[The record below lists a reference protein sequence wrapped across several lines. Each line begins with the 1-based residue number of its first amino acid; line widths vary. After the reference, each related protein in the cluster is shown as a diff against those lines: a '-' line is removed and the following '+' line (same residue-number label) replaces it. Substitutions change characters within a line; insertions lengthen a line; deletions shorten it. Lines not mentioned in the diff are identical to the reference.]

1 MRKEPTGYVLYQGP
15 SAFDGSPIVV
25 IAIMHSGNT
34 KTGDMVQTHIIRS
47 DISPID
53 AAADGSDYSI
63 CGNCKHRGLP
73 SKVRR
78 TRLETIRQIVDKHER
93 KRKLL
98 ELGELI
104 GRSCYVNLGQGPRIV
119 YNSFKAGNYPRISP
133 VNPVWGGLIFGRMI
147 RIGSYGDPS
156 AVPNAGN
163 FWRAVIR
170 GSKGHTGYTHQH
182 ANELGEGLRGI
193 VMASVDSPEEFA
205 DAQSRGWR
213 TFRVRLS
220 GQSLE
225 RGEMD
230 CLMSEEGGYKAQCA
244 DCKLCSG
251 ADKQAKSIS
260 IPIHGG
266 TAVMANGLRRLH
278 AIGNAVASCEN

>member
-1 MRKEPTGYVLYQGP
+1 MRKEPTGYVLYTGP
-15 SAFDGSPIVV
+15 SAIDGNPIVV
-25 IAIMHSGNT
+25 IAIMHSANT
-34 KTGDMVQTHIIRS
+34 KTGDMIQTYIIRS
-47 DISPID
+47 DMSPID

-73 SKVRR
+73 SKTRR
-78 TRLETIRQIVDKHER
+78 ARLEAIRQIVDKQER

-119 YNSFKAGNYPRISP
+119 FNAFKAGKYKRISP
-133 VNPVWGGLIFGRMI
+133 VNPVWGGLVLGRSV
-147 RIGSYGDPS
+147 RIGAYGDPS

-170 GSKGHTGYTHQH
+170 GSRGHTGYTHQH
-182 ANELGEGLRGI
+182 ANALGEGLRGI
-193 VMASVDSPEEFA
+193 VMASVDSPDEYN
-205 DAQSRGWR
+205 DAISRGWR
-213 TFRVRLS
+213 TFRVRLQ
-220 GQSLE
+220 GQELE
-225 RGEMD
+225 TGEMH
-230 CLMSEEGGYKAQCA
+230 CLMSEEMGYRKKCE
-244 DCKLCSG
+244 DCRLCSG
-251 ADKQAKSIS
+251 SDKQAKSIS